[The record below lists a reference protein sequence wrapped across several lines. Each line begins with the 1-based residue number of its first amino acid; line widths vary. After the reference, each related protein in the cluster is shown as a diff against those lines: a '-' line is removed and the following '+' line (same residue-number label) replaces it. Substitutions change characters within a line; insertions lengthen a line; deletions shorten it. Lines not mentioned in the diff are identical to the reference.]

1 MSQVL
6 NIGPKGQ
13 ARRRVVGIITLALTV
28 AVAALMVYFHAPL
41 WARLLIF
48 LPAWFAGLELF
59 QAREKT

>member
-13 ARRRVVGIITLALTV
+13 QRRKMVGYILLALTIMG
-28 AVAALMVYFHAPL
+28 AGLMLIYQAPL
-41 WARLLIF
+41 WARFLIF
-48 LPAWFAGLELF
+48 FPAWFAGLEIF